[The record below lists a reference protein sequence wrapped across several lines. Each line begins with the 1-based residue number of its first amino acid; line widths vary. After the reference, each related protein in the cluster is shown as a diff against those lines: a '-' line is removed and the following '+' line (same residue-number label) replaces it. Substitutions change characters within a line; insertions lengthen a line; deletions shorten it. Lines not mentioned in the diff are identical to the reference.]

1 MNKKNFFRSALLLS
15 LIFCRASFAAPK
27 TPAVEV
33 GAETGATY
41 RVLCLNADAPYLFR
55 DGTGELRGVYADI
68 LNMLGEAAHV
78 RFVLSVQP
86 PSGEEVSSMFDIQP
100 DILLGSYYPV
110 SARQELYRPLPVRNF
125 DPMSPRMEEKILEF
139 CETLSEREK
148 HLACLSMPFLWKSST
163 IFQNSRRDYALDDLA
178 GKRVCV
184 LSNSHEERLMKN
196 LAVAGELLHCA
207 TVDEGLNLLQTGGCD
222 AFVAETFQSR
232 WRISRTPRYRYG
244 IHGGRMPVQSY
255 ERSLVVLRGNTHLAA
270 EIGRAIY
277 ETKLNGRYD
286 RILKKWLSGYG
297 EYFLS
302 PSLTFKVLC
311 CAAVIIALI
320 LFWNRALKRKI
331 SVVVSE
337 RGRLLDFV
345 RDGILAVDERGN
357 ITMMNRMAKLLL
369 GLHDSDVG
377 KNADALVPT
386 LDVQTVIDRCRPV
399 YNLEQNLRGALVSC
413 NKVPV
418 NVASGI
424 AGAIV
429 TLRDLSE
436 LYSMAEEMTGVKL
449 YVESLR
455 IRNHEFMNT
464 LQAISG
470 LIQLKEYDKALRY
483 IAVETDSNESVQ
495 SFMTERIKNAAVCGV
510 LMGKAGVCREQHIN
524 FVLAPD
530 SFCADHD
537 GEISDR
543 SLVLIVGNLLQNAIE
558 ALMEKGTS
566 DEARIDFS
574 IYDESGY
581 IFLSVRDSAGGL
593 TPGAAEHI
601 FEKGFSTKKRP
612 SGFGLYSIHN
622 IVESLGGDITVD
634 YETGKYTDFTVS
646 IPVSKK
652 QEVKTHV

>member
-1 MNKKNFFRSALLLS
+1 
-15 LIFCRASFAAPK
+15 
-27 TPAVEV
+27 
-33 GAETGATY
+33 
-41 RVLCLNADAPYLFR
+41 
-55 DGTGELRGVYADI
+55 
-68 LNMLGEAAHV
+68 
-78 RFVLSVQP
+78 
-86 PSGEEVSSMFDIQP
+86 
-100 DILLGSYYPV
+100 
-110 SARQELYRPLPVRNF
+110 
-125 DPMSPRMEEKILEF
+125 
-139 CETLSEREK
+139 
-148 HLACLSMPFLWKSST
+148 
-163 IFQNSRRDYALDDLA
+163 
-178 GKRVCV
+178 
-184 LSNSHEERLMKN
+184 
-196 LAVAGELLHCA
+196 
-207 TVDEGLNLLQTGGCD
+207 
-222 AFVAETFQSR
+222 
-232 WRISRTPRYRYG
+232 
-244 IHGGRMPVQSY
+244 MPVQSY
-255 ERSLVVLRGNTHLAA
+255 ERGLVVLRGNALLAL

-277 ETKLNGRYD
+277 ETKLSGRYD
-286 RILKKWLSGYG
+286 RILRKWLGGYG
-297 EYFLS
+297 EFILS
-302 PSLTFKVLC
+302 PGLAFKILC
-311 CAAVIIALI
+311 GAAVIIALI
-320 LFWNRALKRKI
+320 LFWNHELKRKI

-369 GLHDSDVG
+369 GLHDSDMG
-377 KNADALVPT
+377 KNVDALVPA
-386 LDVQTVIDRCRPV
+386 LDIQTVIDRCRPV

-413 NKVPV
+413 NKVPANAGGGV
-418 NVASGI
+418 

-470 LIQLKEYDKALRY
+470 LIQLKEYDKALKY
-483 IAVETDSNESVQ
+483 IAGETDSNESVQ

-524 FVLAPD
+524 FVLDPD

-543 SLVLIVGNLLQNAIE
+543 SLVLIAGNLLQNAIE

-593 TPGAAEHI
+593 TQGVAEHI
-601 FEKGFSTKKRP
+601 FEKGFSTKKRT

-652 QEVKTHV
+652 QEVKTHA